1 METVFAIR
9 RRKGMQRRLGADAS
23 PDKVEDSKDNL
34 FEDDSDSI
42 KTEFSNLTLKELA
55 DKTLTPEKRN
65 KKKDR
70 RAMFR
75 TDMHQM
81 NRELEVVH
89 ERFGEDGLDAIMT
102 PLGKGKA

>member
-75 TDMHQM
+75 TDMH
-81 NRELEVVH
+81 
-89 ERFGEDGLDAIMT
+89 
-102 PLGKGKA
+102 